1 MIFELTPMSFGIIVL
16 LVCAFV
22 FFLFASDEMDSP
34 KNRAS
39 YRKTGL
45 LFLILG
51 VGLLGFDQYRL
62 HRGFN
67 FSIDAEELSDTELFY
82 RERAILR
89 EENKIAQEQQ
99 RQDMIEDLE
108 KRLEEIQ

>member
-22 FFLFASDEMDSP
+22 FFLFAYDRQDSP

-39 YRKTGL
+39 YRKIGR
-45 LFLILG
+45 LFFILG
-51 VGLLGFDQYRL
+51 VGLLVFDQYRL
-62 HRGFN
+62 YRGFN

-82 RERAILR
+82 RELAIIR
-89 EENKIAQEQQ
+89 KENKIAQEQE
-99 RQDMIEDLE
+99 RHDKINELE
-108 KRLEEIQ
+108 KRLEEIR

>member
-22 FFLFASDEMDSP
+22 FFLFASDRNDSP

-39 YRKTGL
+39 YRKIGR

-51 VGLLGFDQYRL
+51 VGLLVLDQYRL
-62 HRGFN
+62 YRGFN
-67 FSIDAEELSDTELFY
+67 FLIDSEELSDTELFY
-82 RERAILR
+82 RELAILR
-89 EENKIAQEQQ
+89 EENKIAQEQE
-99 RQDMIEDLE
+99 RQDKINDLK
-108 KRLEEIQ
+108 KRLEDIK